1 MCILSLDSFLTSTK
15 QKMNSLKKK
24 IISFFE
30 IFPCVKRKNRK
41 DSNATSFMN
50 PYYDPHYELRE
61 VVVIPNNQPPPIVS
75 RQPLQ
80 EESALPNR
88 SALPEKPN
96 QTLPENYL
104 ELNVSNNM
112 DSMEANVFSDSEID
126 TSGLST
132 PVDTESDSDYDM
144 PIFFD
149 KKAFSIIKP
158 EPLYENINNFSK
170 NKVIENEN
178 TKLREIVFNQIK
190 NKRVSYSKALS
201 DIPEYTSVSSYSTS
215 SESEISE
222 HINPE
227 EDSFMD
233 NLEEKYNHQISQS
246 QISIRSEDI
255 NENASSEDNWDVL
268 SN

>member
-15 QKMNSLKKK
+15 NKMNSLKKN
-24 IISFFE
+24 ILLFFE
-30 IFPCVKRKNRK
+30 ICPCVKRRNRK

-61 VVVIPNNQPPPIVS
+61 VVVVPNNQPTPIVS
-75 RQPLQ
+75 DQPTLPDRQP
-80 EESALPNR
+80 
-88 SALPEKPN
+88 

-126 TSGLST
+126 TSELST